1 MIIQSERVWTNRMF
15 TAAQIEVEN
24 GKIRRILPYNEKKA
38 DLDYG
43 RMRII
48 PGMID
53 VHTHGACGFDT
64 NMPEKEGLQ
73 RWADSLLK
81 EGVTSFLATTTTN
94 SHEVLMQA
102 AENVASYM
110 EEEHSGAQVLG
121 LHFEGPFI
129 NAKNKGA
136 QPEEYCRKPDVREF
150 KQFQSAARGHILYM
164 TVACELDEDF
174 ALTRYCVDNGVAVSL
189 GHSHATYAEAML
201 AAANGA
207 RSVTHTYNGQT
218 GLHHRE
224 PGVVGAAMRNHD
236 LYSEII
242 CDSYHVSVAAIYDLI
257 MHKGDKAI
265 MITDSLLA
273 KGMPKGEYVFSG
285 QGIDIR
291 DNGCCYLHG
300 TDTLA
305 GSTLKMNEGLRIL
318 MEEVQVSAE
327 IAIPMSSSNAA
338 EMLKIADRKGYIR
351 AGNDADFAVIDD
363 NYQII
368 QTFIA
373 GEARL

>member
-1 MIIQSERVWTNRMF
+1 MIIQSERVWINRMF
-15 TAAQIEVEN
+15 MAAQIEMEN
-24 GKIRRILPYNEKKA
+24 GKIYRILPYNEKKA

-53 VHTHGACGFDT
+53 IHTHGACGFDT
-64 NMPEKEGLQ
+64 NMAQKEGLQ

-81 EGVTSFLATTTTN
+81 EGVTSFLPTTTTA
-94 SHEVLMQA
+94 SHETLLQA

-110 EEEHSGAQVLG
+110 EESHSGAQVLG

-129 NAKNKGA
+129 NKKNKGA
-136 QPEEYCRKPDVREF
+136 QPEVYCRKPDVEEF
-150 KQFQSAARGHILYM
+150 KQFQTAAKGHILLM

-174 ALTRYCVDNGVAVSL
+174 ALTKYCTENRVAVSI
-189 GHSHATYAEAML
+189 GHSGASYTEAML

-207 RSVTHTYNGQT
+207 RSVTHTYNGQS

-236 LYSEII
+236 LYSEVI
-242 CDSYHVSVAAIYDLI
+242 CDSHHVSCAAIYDLI
-257 MHKGDKAI
+257 VHKGDKAI

-273 KGMPKGEYVFSG
+273 KGMPKGEYVFG
-285 QGIDIR
+285 GFGIEIR
-291 DNGCCYLHG
+291 DNGCCYLLG
-300 TDTLA
+300 SDTLA

-338 EMLKIADRKGYIR
+338 EMLRISERKGYIR
-351 AGNDADFAVIDD
+351 AGNDADLAVIDD
-363 NYQII
+363 SYQVV
-368 QTFIA
+368 QTFIG
-373 GEARL
+373 GEAKL